1 MTQVTSGWQGGP
13 RRGPVA
19 SVGLNRGVSTEYRF
33 AGPLVVRLM
42 GGVLVLAG
50 LLVLVA
56 GLLVAFAG
64 VPTAVL
70 SAVVVIA
77 VLGFLATGLLLTRG
91 ASVVRLDESG
101 YRVRWV
107 RGAGVRQARWT
118 DVEDAAATTVAG
130 QRCVTIRLRDGGAT
144 TVPVDV
150 LAGSSDGFVRDLQ
163 QHLNRGHGYRPL
175 R

>member
-1 MTQVTSGWQGGP
+1 M
-13 RRGPVA
+13 
-19 SVGLNRGVSTEYRF
+19 STEYRF
-33 AGPLVVRLM
+33 AGPLIVRLM

-50 LLVLVA
+50 LLVLAA
-56 GLLVAFAG
+56 GLLVALAG
-64 VPTAVL
+64 LPTAVL
-70 SAVVVIA
+70 SVGLVVA

-91 ASVVRLDESG
+91 ASVVHLDEAG

-118 DVEDAAATTVAG
+118 DVEDVAATTVAG
-130 QRCVTIRLRDGGAT
+130 QRCVSIRLRDGGTT